1 MIWKGRE
8 LKNMGDLMSY
18 GIERCD
24 NREEAQEFMRL
35 YEQENVHARENIGY
49 IAGYFSTEQADK
61 IYDWF
66 GVQHP
71 IFGTS
76 HPSAEDAFRAGCRLG
91 EMTKNG
97 MSATQAMDA
106 LKREKSEWY
115 VGALEADGRKAITD
129 ILKRNLGE

>member
-8 LKNMGDLMSY
+8 LKTIGDLMF
-18 GIERCD
+18 GIECCQT
-24 NREEAQEFMRL
+24 REEAQEFMRL
-35 YEQENVHARENIGY
+35 YEQENAHARANIGY
-49 IAGYFSTEQADK
+49 VAGYFSVETADQ

-66 GVQHP
+66 GVEHP

-76 HPSAEDAFRAGCRLG
+76 HTSAEDAFRAGMRLLG

-115 VGALEADGRKAITD
+115 VGTLEADGQKAI
-129 ILKRNLGE
+129 